1 MGTPGRSKS
10 FHDAYYGNMGDNG
23 LPDNITTIEQLSS
36 RYNSMDI
43 SKVGIW
49 GHSGGGFASTAALLR
64 YPDFYKV
71 AVSSSGNHDNRNYEA
86 DWGEKW
92 HGLLTPLE
100 LDFQDGKSEYD
111 VTKSNYDIQANQL
124 LAENLQGKLLI
135 SHGMLDDNVPPSNT
149 MLVVDALIK
158 ANKDFDLILF
168 PNKRHGYGDMNDYM
182 TRRKWDYFIKHLK
195 GIEPPKN
202 YIFSKD

>member
-1 MGTPGRSKS
+1 
-10 FHDAYYGNMGDNG
+10 MGDNG

-43 SKVGIW
+43 SKVGVW

-64 YPDFYKV
+64 YPNFYKV